1 MSRVSLLVGA
11 SMAAMSTATSAAAPI
26 DLKKLC
32 EAGGPG
38 QINPVKLVYA
48 ALAAAGNPGDAA
60 FDVDLDGA
68 VTMPERLTA
77 IVDPTHCA
85 VAAKGRCSEGDQ
97 GKLDDARSLLQSVL
111 FSDPQSPTSDDEVQV
126 RLETIREPT
135 ALEIRERRE
144 LGDEQFARFAQAL
157 DERRRFL
164 RIACTP
170 AASGQPVAAVLD
182 KPRPRGGLRLT
193 SDIDSL
199 GLPRGT
205 PDQLAKVPQA
215 EISYRNDKEKERK
228 VFDISAVLGFDLS
241 RNPDRSFIPFV
252 EVKRKRV
259 EDTSGDPPTP
269 PEEVAD
275 EDKDLSEFSF
285 GLAWSALFE
294 SRDEIS
300 VAPLISFDD
309 EADSSVGALRASW
322 TPGFLQEIDFLPFGA
337 SRKIGPLA
345 VELDLRALMQLGHVF
360 DPGTNDDLKEQGD
373 YFRVGLE
380 GKIFLWSLAND
391 KFFSRF
397 SADATWKRLA
407 AVAGDK
413 VKWFDVGINWSADE
427 TDHVTVRYSY
437 ERGRDDETLKRSE
450 AWKLSVGLRF

>member
-1 MSRVSLLVGA
+1 VRGVALLVGA
-11 SMAAMSTATSAAAPI
+11 SLAVMSTAASAAEAI

-32 EAGGPG
+32 EPGGPG

-48 ALAAAGNPGDAA
+48 ALAAAGYPGDAA
-60 FDVDLDGA
+60 FDIDEDGA
-68 VTMPERLTA
+68 VTMPERLRA

-85 VAAKGRCSEGDQ
+85 VAAKGRCGEADQ
-97 GKLDDARSLLQSVL
+97 GKLDDARSLLQAVL
-111 FSDPQSPTSDDEVQV
+111 FPEPQSPRLDPDVEI
-126 RLETIREPT
+126 RLESIRVPS
-135 ALEIRERRE
+135 AVEIRDRQT

-157 DERRRFL
+157 DERRRFI
-164 RIACTP
+164 RISCTAP
-170 AASGQPVAAVLD
+170 PSEQRETTAD
-182 KPRPRGGLRLT
+182 EKPRPRGGLRLT

-215 EISYRNDKEKERK
+215 EISYRNDKEKKQK

-241 RNPDRSFIPFV
+241 RNPDRSFIPFI

-259 EDTSGDPPTP
+259 DDTSGEPLPA
-269 PEEVAD
+269 EEAAD
-275 EDKDLSEFSF
+275 EDSDLSKFSF

-300 VAPLISFDD
+300 VAPLLSLDD
-309 EADSSVGALRASW
+309 EADSSVGAIRAAW
-322 TPGFLQEIDFLPFGA
+322 TPGFLQDITFLPFGR

-345 VELDLRALMQLGHVF
+345 WKLDLRGLAQAGHVF
-360 DPGTNDDLKEQGD
+360 DAGTNDELKDQDD
-373 YFRVGLE
+373 YLRVGLQ
-380 GKIFLWSLAND
+380 GKIFLWSLAED

-407 AVAGDK
+407 AIAGDK
-413 VKWFDVGINWSADE
+413 VHWFDVGLNWSADE
-427 TDHVTVRYSY
+427 SDHVTVRYSY
-437 ERGRDDETLKRSE
+437 ERGLDDETLKRSE